1 MKKIINFLIETT
13 MTEKVKHI
21 LKYLSGVAII
31 VIITIITTVITYN
44 KIYDDCGLTDYNYQV
59 YRSRVELLMDG
70 VKDNIV
76 TEIDNYIDSIAPESG
91 LNGIRLFELCDKYE
105 VDVRFAMAQAEAES
119 HFGTK
124 GIAAKTNMVWN
135 VKAYDNRT
143 ADDMIKKGDAEKHP
157 DMSIE
162 PYLILLT
169 TKYLVDE
176 KNELDMFEK
185 FVDSDGKRYASNPN
199 YEKMVED
206 IYNRINKCT
215 ELESLL
221 KEYRKLQKKLLFGF

>member
-1 MKKIINFLIETT
+1 MSNTVKKVLKIAATAVMVIVLAVVSTT
-13 MTEKVKHI
+13 
-21 LKYLSGVAII
+21 
-31 VIITIITTVITYN
+31 ITHN
-44 KIYDDCGLTDYNYQV
+44 KLCNNTGMSDYSYQI
-59 YRSRVELLMDG
+59 YRSRTELAMEG

-76 TEIDNYIDSIAPESG
+76 TEIDNYIDSVASDSG
-91 LNGIRLFELCDKYE
+91 LNGIRLFELCDKYG

-124 GIAAKTNMVWN
+124 GVAAKTNMVWN

-169 TKYLVDE
+169 NEYLVNGKTE
-176 KNELDMFEK
+176 HDMFDK
-185 FVDSDGKRYASNPN
+185 FVDSNGKRYASNPN
-199 YEKMVED
+199 YEIMVLN
-206 IYNRINKCT
+206 IYNRIN
-215 ELESLL
+215 ESTKLKDLL
-221 KEYRKLQKKLLFGF
+221 KEYRRYKMILS